1 MQGKTHSFAI
11 AIDIGGTFTDVVLS
25 DLNDGEYHL
34 LKLPSTPE
42 DPSQG
47 FMKGITRLLRSSSV
61 APEEIARI
69 FHGTTIA
76 TNAVLEGK
84 GAEVGLIVSE
94 GFKYVL
100 EIGRHSMER
109 LANPYVWLKPARPVP
124 PDRVI
129 EVSERMSFTG
139 DTITPLDEN
148 AVKLAAKRFKDWGVE
163 SIAVCLLH
171 SYANPDNEHRVGEL
185 IIQELPQA
193 QVSLS
198 SDVLPVFR
206 EYERTITTVLNA
218 YVMPAVSSYIQKL
231 GEEAGRTNLTA
242 PLLIMKSNGGVIGAD
257 TASKQPVHTALS
269 GPAAGVM
276 AAARISKDAGLPN
289 CVSLDMGGTST
300 DVSLLSEY
308 QPTTTLTGRLGQWPL
323 QLPMLDIATIGAGGG
338 SLAWLSPAKNLLV
351 GPRSAGASP
360 GPACYGRGGTEPTVT
375 DANLLLGRIGESIA
389 GGTLSLD
396 AEAAC
401 QAIQEKIAGPLGMES
416 TDAASGI
423 VEMVNNAMM
432 GAIRNVSVER
442 GHDPRQFAL
451 IAFGGAG
458 PMHAIGV
465 AGLLGIPTVI
475 APRNP
480 GVASAYGLLVADFR
494 NDYSQT
500 FLQKPPDYD
509 LESMEKAFK
518 VLETQAER
526 WFDEERVPNTDRCIT
541 RAADLRYAHQGF
553 EVTIELAT
561 RGMNTAELEYLLE
574 KFHHRHQQLFG
585 FSLDQPTEIVTLR
598 VAATG
603 RMTAGNTP
611 LLKGT
616 LVSPFEAKTG
626 ERQVYFKEVGGFTKC
641 PIYNRAR
648 LAPESSIDGPGILED
663 VDSTVVIHP
672 GWRGRIDQYGNCVL
686 VMV

>member
-1 MQGKTHSFAI
+1 VQFGDILTECNTPLGAQADPRARLLSCKILLDSNVFGSFKGIEMCAKI
-11 AIDIGGTFTDVVLS
+11 AIGGIDDGPERDKLQPLIG
-25 DLNDGEYHL
+25 
-34 LKLPSTPE
+34 
-42 DPSQG
+42 
-47 FMKGITRLLRSSSV
+47 
-61 APEEIARI
+61 
-69 FHGTTIA
+69 
-76 TNAVLEGK
+76 
-84 GAEVGLIVSE
+84 
-94 GFKYVL
+94 
-100 EIGRHSMER
+100 
-109 LANPYVWLKPARPVP
+109 
-124 PDRVI
+124 
-129 EVSERMSFTG
+129 
-139 DTITPLDEN
+139 
-148 AVKLAAKRFKDWGVE
+148 
-163 SIAVCLLH
+163 
-171 SYANPDNEHRVGEL
+171 
-185 IIQELPQA
+185 
-193 QVSLS
+193 
-198 SDVLPVFR
+198 
-206 EYERTITTVLNA
+206 
-218 YVMPAVSSYIQKL
+218 
-231 GEEAGRTNLTA
+231 
-242 PLLIMKSNGGVIGAD
+242 
-257 TASKQPVHTALS
+257 
-269 GPAAGVM
+269 
-276 AAARISKDAGLPN
+276 
-289 CVSLDMGGTST
+289 
-300 DVSLLSEY
+300 
-308 QPTTTLTGRLGQWPL
+308 
-323 QLPMLDIATIGAGGG
+323 
-338 SLAWLSPAKNLLV
+338 
-351 GPRSAGASP
+351 
-360 GPACYGRGGTEPTVT
+360 
-375 DANLLLGRIGESIA
+375 
-389 GGTLSLD
+389 
-396 AEAAC
+396 C
-401 QAIQEKIAGPLGMES
+401 Q
-416 TDAASGI
+416 
-423 VEMVNNAMM
+423 
-432 GAIRNVSVER
+432 RVER

-686 VMV
+686 VMVLQVPQIITLI